1 MADDKMRPA
10 LASLATAAAQDDQ
23 ARKAAPTLTLGHGI
37 VGVPAALAATVNYQ
51 TALDILAA
59 IPEGSSLSF
68 SADQLAF
75 LLSTDE
81 RIGSVSEA
89 HAGIEDF
96 AKACGCSFVFCQRAC
111 TGTFTKEKRTPN
123 TALRAGTVDCLDA
136 PRWIRDLRSDAEQ
149 WAANSSLQSRR
160 SGRFDELERQFHP
173 EWGLL
178 APRRSF
184 LGTFRVVLI
193 ASAIGALSGCGTVL
207 WVKGGAPDATESV
220 AARTLVPPE
229 VEART
234 NPSEATFGG
243 LPRQQQAFERNTPQ
257 TSFASREG
265 ATAGPDA
272 DANLPARQ
280 PNAVRVET
288 VVPPAHAPS
297 VGDVESGTVGS
308 RSQAPNITSPPPTV
322 HAKSPQMT
330 GHPASE
336 RELVRKKVKPEVVER
351 RSNQRDARNSDVSVF
366 FRPWWYADP
375 AAARHRNPG

>member
-1 MADDKMRPA
+1 V
-10 LASLATAAAQDDQ
+10 AT
-23 ARKAAPTLTLGHGI
+23 
-37 VGVPAALAATVNYQ
+37 TVDSANR
-51 TALDILAA
+51 TAVDILGA
-59 IPEGSSLSF
+59 IPEGSSVSF

-81 RIGSVSEA
+81 CIGSVSEA
-89 HAGIEDF
+89 SARVEHF
-96 AKACGCSFVFCQRAC
+96 ARACGCSVLFRQQAGTV
-111 TGTFTKEKRTPN
+111 TFTKEKRTPK
-123 TALRAGTVDCLDA
+123 TALRAGTADRLDA
-136 PRWIRDLRSDAEQ
+136 PRTHTLPVLLTSRIRELPSDAEPS
-149 WAANSSLQSRR
+149 AANSSLQSRR

-173 EWGLL
+173 EWGFL

-193 ASAIGALSGCGTVL
+193 ASAIDALSGGGTVL
-207 WVKGGAPDATESV
+207 WVKGGAPDVTESV

-229 VEART
+229 VEARAK
-234 NPSEATFGG
+234 PSEATSSA
-243 LPRQQQAFERNTPQ
+243 LPHQQQIPLEASELNTPQ

-265 ATAGPDA
+265 ATAGPEA

-288 VVPPAHAPS
+288 IVPRDHGLG
-297 VGDVESGTVGS
+297 VGDGTVGS
-308 RSQAPNITSPPPTV
+308 RSQPAPNITSPPPTV

-351 RSNQRDARNSDVSVF
+351 RSNQRDARNGDFSGF

-375 AAARHRNPG
+375 AAGRHRNPE